1 MTFGTPASPGIRH
14 TMRIPQQSAHAMT
27 PSLPARRPLHIAPW
41 SIAVG
46 TSGLFAFLHVA
57 AILAAG
63 PGKTSLHNPVGLAV
77 LAVVMPLMTGA
88 TEAARM
94 QPLFL
99 AYVLAKLLVVLAMTA
114 AVAGACRPQSRH
126 RVRLLALQLPCVTM
140 LDALPF
146 HLLLAVQ
153 LAMLLPWC
161 RGLVWLA
168 AQYFLGVAMD
178 VYLVL
183 ELAQRMAQAP
193 QWPLLAYLSAER
205 LVLAA
210 GFLFGRLV
218 LREHRM
224 RHALAS
230 AHGQLLATQS
240 LLTETVR
247 GAERLRIARDLHDT
261 LGHHLTALNLHLDL
275 AARQAGSAAPV
286 ALQTARDVGVDLLAQ
301 VRGVVSHTRHDQTID
316 LAEALRLL
324 CRGVPGLRLDL
335 RIDGAAARLPVPS
348 AHALF
353 RAIQE
358 AVTNTLR
365 HARASRLTVDLTAR
379 DGMTLVRIA
388 DDGIGMGTA
397 VEGNGLRGM
406 RERLADLGGAV
417 RCERDGRGAVLEL
430 CVPGSQP

>member
-1 MTFGTPASPGIRH
+1 
-14 TMRIPQQSAHAMT
+14 MT
-27 PSLPARRPLHIAPW
+27 PPLPARRPLHFPPW

-46 TSGLFAFLHVA
+46 TSALFAFLHVA

-63 PGKTSLHNPVGLAV
+63 AGETPLHNPIGLAV
-77 LAVVMPLMTGA
+77 VAVVVPLLAGA

-94 QPLFL
+94 QPLFS

-114 AVAGACRPQSRH
+114 AVTAACRPPALH
-126 RVRLLALQLPCVTM
+126 RQRLLAMQLLCVTI

-153 LAMLLPWC
+153 LAMLLPW
-161 RGLVWLA
+161 RQGLVWLA
-168 AQYFLGVAMD
+168 AQYLLGVAMD

-183 ELAQRMAQAP
+183 DLAQRMAQPP

-210 GFLFGRLV
+210 GFLFGHLV
-218 LREHRM
+218 QREHRM
-224 RHALAS
+224 RHSLAS

-275 AARQAGSAAPV
+275 AARQAGAAAPA
-286 ALQTARDVGVDLLAQ
+286 ALWTARDVSVDLLAQ
-301 VRGVVSHTRHDQTID
+301 VRGVVTHHRHDQTID
-316 LAEALRLL
+316 LAEALRVL
-324 CRGVPGLRLDL
+324 CAGVPSLRLDMH
-335 RIDGAAARLPVPS
+335 IEPHAARLPAPA

-353 RAIQE
+353 CGIQE
-358 AVTNTLR
+358 AITNTLR
-365 HARASRLTVDLTAR
+365 HARASRLTVDLSVR
-379 DGMTLVRIA
+379 GGMTVARVA
-388 DDGIGMGTA
+388 DDGVGMGDA
-397 VEGNGLRGM
+397 AEGNGLRGM
-406 RERLADLGGAV
+406 RERLADMNGHA
-417 RCERDGRGAVLEL
+417 RWERGGRGTVVEL
-430 CVPGSQP
+430 AVPGSPV

>member
-1 MTFGTPASPGIRH
+1 MTRP
-14 TMRIPQQSAHAMT
+14 
-27 PSLPARRPLHIAPW
+27 LPARRPLHIAPW

-46 TSGLFAFLHVA
+46 TSALFAFLHVA

-63 PGKTSLHNPVGLAV
+63 PGETPLHNPVGLAV
-77 LAVVMPLMTGA
+77 LAIVKPLTASA

-99 AYVLAKLLVVLAMTA
+99 AYVCAKLLAVLAMSA
-114 AVAGACRPQSRH
+114 AVAGACRPPRRH
-126 RVRLLALQLPCVTM
+126 RVRLLAMQLLCVTL

-153 LAMLLPWC
+153 LAMLLPWR

-168 AQYFLGVAMD
+168 AQYLLGVAMD

-183 ELAQRMAQAP
+183 DLAQHMAQPP

-210 GFLFGRLV
+210 GFLFGHLV
-218 LREHRM
+218 QREHRM

-275 AARQAGSAAPV
+275 AARQAGTAAPA
-286 ALQTARDVGVDLLAQ
+286 ALQTAREVSVDLLAQ
-301 VRGVVSHTRHDQTID
+301 VRGVVTHHRHDQTID
-316 LAEALRLL
+316 LTEALRVL
-324 CRGVPGLRLDL
+324 CAGVPSLHLDL
-335 RIDGAAARLPVPS
+335 HIEPDAARLPAPA

-353 RAIQE
+353 CAIQE
-358 AVTNTLR
+358 AITNTLR
-365 HARASRLTVDLTAR
+365 HARASGLTVHLSSR
-379 DGMTLVRIA
+379 DGTTVARVA
-388 DDGIGMGTA
+388 DDGVGMDDA

-406 RERLADLGGAV
+406 RERLADLDGEV
-417 RCERDGRGAVLEL
+417 RCERGIRGTVIEL
-430 CVPGSQP
+430 SVPGSPA